1 MASKLTAEQQRRVD
15 EILQFQRTV
24 EHVAKLVAELEGNR
38 AAKSSFIDNLCE
50 TIARELSQMRQR
62 ALTANIGTLGDVA
75 GAMSVMAGRGGGI
88 FMKIRGLND
97 GLTSLRMQLDETLT
111 VEETVRLFRSFYRR
125 SHTVDEVLGLVELGE
140 KRGAWVGKLSGGQ
153 KQRLAVACALVSRP
167 ELLFLDEP
175 TTGLDPQSRRQLWD
189 VIGRFRAAGGTV
201 LLTTH
206 YMEEAERLCD
216 RVAIMDHG
224 KVIAL
229 GTPRSLIASLGAE
242 HVVEF
247 ALADGA
253 TRAPSPSELAALP
266 GVRAVRPALR
276 RTALTVAEVHRAV
289 PALLG
294 LLERRGAE
302 LSLLATHHA
311 TLETSS
317 CRSPAGS
324 CAMRDHPLV
333 QLTLARMREFYR
345 EPEAIFWVFGFP
357 LVLAFALGVAFRN
370 RGPGELKVGVLRAPG
385 DSAVAAALDR
395 APALAATV
403 LDSSDARIAL
413 RTGRVALLVGPGAPL
428 VSRDDSTRTESRLAR
443 LEADAALQRA
453 RGRAD
458 AASVRDERITEPGAR
473 YIDFLIPGLLG
484 MNLMGSGLWG
494 VGFSVVQAR
503 TKKLLKRLM
512 ATPMR
517 RGHYLLS
524 FILSRLLF
532 LFLEIAALVGFGW
545 VMFGVGVRG
554 SYGALALIT
563 VLGALSFAGLGLLV
577 ASRART
583 IEAVSGL
590 MNLVMLPMWILS
602 GTFFSYARF
611 PDAMQPLV
619 KALPLTALNDALRAV
634 MIDGSRLGDLG
645 APLGIVT
652 AWGFVSFVVAL
663 QIFRWR

>member
-1 MASKLTAEQQRRVD
+1 M
-15 EILQFQRTV
+15 
-24 EHVAKLVAELEGNR
+24 G
-38 AAKSSFIDNLCE
+38 
-50 TIARELSQMRQR
+50 
-62 ALTANIGTLGDVA
+62 
-75 GAMSVMAGRGGGI
+75 
-88 FMKIRGLND
+88 
-97 GLTSLRMQLDETLT
+97 
-111 VEETVRLFRSFYRR
+111 
-125 SHTVDEVLGLVELGE
+125 
-140 KRGAWVGKLSGGQ
+140 
-153 KQRLAVACALVSRP
+153 
-167 ELLFLDEP
+167 
-175 TTGLDPQSRRQLWD
+175 
-189 VIGRFRAAGGTV
+189 
-201 LLTTH
+201 
-206 YMEEAERLCD
+206 
-216 RVAIMDHG
+216 
-224 KVIAL
+224 
-229 GTPRSLIASLGAE
+229 
-242 HVVEF
+242 
-247 ALADGA
+247 
-253 TRAPSPSELAALP
+253 
-266 GVRAVRPALR
+266 
-276 RTALTVAEVHRAV
+276 
-289 PALLG
+289 
-294 LLERRGAE
+294 
-302 LSLLATHHA
+302 
-311 TLETSS
+311 
-317 CRSPAGS
+317 
-324 CAMRDHPLV
+324 DHPLV

-357 LVLAFALGVAFRN
+357 LVLAFALGIAFRN

-385 DSAVAAALDR
+385 DSAIATALDR

-413 RTGRVALLVGPGAPL
+413 RTGRVALLVVPGEPL
-428 VSRDDSTRTESRLAR
+428 VYRYDSTRTESRLAR
-443 LEADAALQRA
+443 LETDEALQRA

-458 AASVRDERITEPGAR
+458 AAPVRDERITEPGAR

-563 VLGALSFAGLGLLV
+563 VLGALSFAGLGMLV

-611 PDAMQPLV
+611 PDAMQPFV

-634 MIDGSRLGDLG
+634 MIDGTGVLRLG
-645 APLGIVT
+645 APLAIV
-652 AWGFVSFVVAL
+652 AGWGAVSFGVAL
-663 QIFRWR
+663 KIFRWR